1 MGLDLRVEAI
11 WLLREE
17 CSAAIY
23 QPNISEQGAGMLS
36 QTHPRTAADLIVHV
50 PSRAGED
57 LHAPPSRLRRA
68 LARLAHQ
75 RWFAALGRQLAP
87 ADRVLYRAT
96 SGRLTIMGPQGA
108 AMPPTLLLTTI
119 GRRSGRPRPTPV
131 MYLQDRERF
140 VITSENFGQERPAAW
155 ALNLAADSHATIQVG
170 RHVLFVRAVRA
181 TEEQRARY
189 WPQFVEIWPAHE
201 SYKRRSGACNMF
213 VLEHVDDVRTTD

>member
-1 MGLDLRVEAI
+1 MFCCDIPAQHIRA
-11 WLLREE
+11 R
-17 CSAAIY
+17 S
-23 QPNISEQGAGMLS
+23 GMLS

-68 LARLAHQ
+68 VARLAHQ

-108 AMPPTLLLTTI
+108 AMPPTLLLTTT
-119 GRRSGRPRPTPV
+119 GRRSGQPRTTPV
-131 MYLQDRERF
+131 MYLQDGDRI

-155 ALNLAADSHATIQVG
+155 PLNLAVHPRARIQIAGHTLSVHAI
-170 RHVLFVRAVRA
+170 RA
-181 TEEQRARY
+181 TDEAISRY
-189 WPQFVEIWPAHE
+189 WPRFVEAWPAHE
-201 SYKRRSGACNMF
+201 SYKRRSGVCNMF
-213 VLEHVDDVRTTD
+213 VLEQ